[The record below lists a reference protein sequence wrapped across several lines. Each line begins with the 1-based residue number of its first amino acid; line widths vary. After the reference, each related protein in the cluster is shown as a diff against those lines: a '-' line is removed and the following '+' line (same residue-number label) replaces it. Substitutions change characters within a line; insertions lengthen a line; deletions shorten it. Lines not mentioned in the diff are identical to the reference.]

1 MYLDKE
7 LFSRKS
13 ELRRFS
19 SNQFII
25 GWCNSVHDFTEFF
38 SRLKT
43 RILLNTVWKN
53 GKFGLT
59 EKIFRQINSLVI
71 CLVKPLFSRNFCRKS
86 VRLKFHYFHTVHCG
100 KTRNS
105 LSSHWKFFSSNQL
118 FSKSVIFTEFL
129 LKMREREFPWFPHC
143 AKEILK
149 IPWNH
154 FYADSASCF
163 HGIFF

>member
-86 VRLKFHYFHTVHCG
+86 VRLKFHYFHTVLKCHSAVW
-100 KTRNS
+100 KNENFSFNNKIFREINS
-105 LSSHWKFFSSNQL
+105 
-118 FSKSVIFTEFL
+118 
-129 LKMREREFPWFPHC
+129 
-143 AKEILK
+143 
-149 IPWNH
+149 
-154 FYADSASCF
+154 
-163 HGIFF
+163 